1 MLIETAEALWNSLN
15 SAGRL
20 SPKSHD
26 KKFVEDLREG
36 LKISPDA
43 DIGEYLKAKK
53 IGPTPFLIAVVN
65 ALQPFSMMLNDI
77 YAMFAEGGVR
87 HSNDEVLIQFDFG
100 EADKLKFDAENFRT
114 ALKTLEKLNSVVS
127 MHAFKPGDLNNISG
141 GVLHALARRHPA
153 YDANA
158 RASDAVIIGNRNGQP
173 VEHDDA
179 TANDAAN
186 AWINHSSGW
195 PYLTPPPLPQ
205 WSAGDPLGQAITPLS
220 NAVEQ
225 LCFRTSRYT
234 SQIELR
240 KARSSKGAQTDK
252 RIPISLWS
260 EDLLAWVQDD
270 HPVRFSYLR
279 VLWLCHELAPKN
291 ANDRMAFAIE
301 IKKLISE
308 HSDIEQ
314 KTQSTDVLND
324 LLNLPIWQQRSQL
337 YSVWLIT
344 VLKRE
349 LKSDERFE
357 LQGTNGRLDFAFAQT
372 HIADLHIGQDVLKL
386 VAELRTSAN
395 GIVLAGKGRK
405 QNIQPDYALIQST
418 PGEEDR
424 VIYIL
429 EAKQYAKA
437 STRNFNEALLDYARV
452 HTRALVA
459 LANHGPIPV
468 SQPEKLIKM
477 CKALGEKYVSER
489 CQAFAEV
496 NPAKPMAIAGI
507 RDHFRL
513 VLTDYSSPLPLLM
526 LDVSSSMNDA
536 LNAKGRLAWEKVSE
550 DIAESGMRAA
560 YARNQLKIFQP
571 GEPVREALRSLFDN
585 AVDGPLRLCDLPIKA
600 NEPVILLTDEDGF
613 YETIGHHRKLAGVII
628 LQPDCSLIL
637 RMNEDSEPLLR
648 RTLGRLIAATSVGE
662 RY

>member
-26 KKFVEDLREG
+26 KKFVEDLRKG

-43 DIGEYLKAKK
+43 DIGEHLRAKK
-53 IGPTPFLIAVVN
+53 IEPTPFLIAVVN

-77 YAMFAEGGVR
+77 YAMFAEGGIR

-114 ALKTLEKLNSVVS
+114 ALKTLEKLNSTVS
-127 MHAFKPGDLNNISG
+127 LHAFKPGDLNNISG
-141 GVLHALARRHPA
+141 GVLHALARRHPD
-153 YDANA
+153 YDASA
-158 RASDAVIIGNRNGQP
+158 RVSDAVIIGNRNGQP
-173 VEHDDA
+173 VMHYDA

-205 WSAGDPLGQAITPLS
+205 WSTGDPLGQAITPLS

-234 SQIELR
+234 SQADLR
-240 KARSSKGAQTDK
+240 KARGSNSPQTDK

-260 EDLLAWVQDD
+260 EGLLAWVQED
-270 HPVRFSYLR
+270 HLVRLYLKM
-279 VLWLCHELAPKN
+279 LWLCHELAPKN

-308 HSDIEQ
+308 HSEIKQ
-314 KTQSTDVLND
+314 KTQSTDALND

-357 LQGTNGRLDFAFAQT
+357 LQGTNGRLDFAFSQT

-386 VAELRTSAN
+386 VAELRTSAK
-395 GIVLAGKGRK
+395 GIALAGEGRK
-405 QNIQPDYALIQST
+405 QNIQPDYSLIQST
-418 PGEEDR
+418 SGETDQ
-424 VIYIL
+424 VIYVL
-429 EAKQYAKA
+429 EAKQYARA
-437 STRNFNEALLDYARV
+437 NTLNFNKALLDYARV
-452 HTRALVA
+452 HKRALVA
-459 LANHGPIPV
+459 LANHGPIPI
-468 SQPEKLIKM
+468 SQPEKLTKM

-489 CQAFAEV
+489 CQAFAEA

-513 VLTDYSSPLPLLM
+513 VLNDYSLPLPLLM

-560 YARNQLKIFQP
+560 YARNPIKIFQP
-571 GEPVREALRSLFDN
+571 GEPVREALHSLFDN

-613 YETIGHHRKLAGVII
+613 YETIGHHRKLAGVIT
-628 LQPDCSLIL
+628 LQPDGSLIL

-648 RTLGRLIAATSVGE
+648 RTLGRLIAETSVDKN
-662 RY
+662 Y